1 VSVSSEGV
9 SRVEVLTEAMTR
21 LRDEIVS
28 LRRARAAWR
37 GDLVRQVS
45 ALRADFASDR
55 AGAHRAWFYPVRSA
69 PVRSAPV
76 RSAPVR
82 SAPARSAPAPA
93 AARPP
98 AEPEPAAARPHA
110 EARPSVAPSH
120 AQRVSFK
127 PAASFKATPSF
138 KASPLGKTPKKH

>member
-1 VSVSSEGV
+1 MSVSSEGV

-69 PVRSAPV
+69 PVRSAP
-76 RSAPVR
+76 
-82 SAPARSAPAPA
+82 ARSAPAPA

-120 AQRVSFK
+120 AQRASFK